1 MTYSE
6 PMPRPTPPARKG
18 DRRRAEILDVARRL
32 LVDSGYDRVVMRDV
46 ATRVGVTLGNL
57 QYYFPT
63 RDDLLEGVVRAEFAR
78 NQAEIAALSAGT
90 RPARA
95 KLEAITRHLIEIWA
109 REGGRVYVVMS
120 LLALHHR
127 RFAALHR
134 EIYAAFYDGLLP
146 VLREIRP
153 SATTAEL
160 RRLARLITTLIDG
173 ALVQIPGRT
182 FVADAVATVLRLAA
196 EVE

>member
-1 MTYSE
+1 
-6 PMPRPTPPARKG
+6 MPTVSARKG
-18 DRRRAEILDVARRL
+18 DRRRAEILDVARTL
-32 LVDSGYDRVVMRDV
+32 LVVHGYDRVVMRDV
-46 ATRVGVTLGNL
+46 AARVGVTLGNL

-78 NQAEIAALSAGT
+78 NQAEIAALSAGA
-90 RPARA
+90 RPPRD
-95 KLEAITRHLIEIWA
+95 KLAAITRHLIDVWA

-127 RFAALHR
+127 RFAVLHH

-146 VLREIRP
+146 VLRELRP
-153 SATTAEL
+153 KATMAEL

-173 ALVQIPGRT
+173 ALVQIPGRA
-182 FVADAVATVLRLAA
+182 FVADAIATVLRIA
-196 EVE
+196 EG

>member
-1 MTYSE
+1 MTYFIA
-6 PMPRPTPPARKG
+6 MPTVRKG

-32 LVDSGYDRVVMRDV
+32 LVDHGYDRVVLRDV

-78 NQAEIAALSAGT
+78 NQAEIAALSAST
-90 RPARA
+90 RPPRD
-95 KLEAITRHLIEIWA
+95 KLAAITRHLIDVWA

-146 VLREIRP
+146 VLRELRP
-153 SATTAEL
+153 HATAAEL
-160 RRLARLITTLIDG
+160 RRVARLVTMLIDG
-173 ALVQIPGRT
+173 ALVQVPGRT
-182 FVADAVATVLRLAA
+182 LVADAVATVLRIAA
-196 EVE
+196 D

>member
-1 MTYSE
+1 MTYFHA
-6 PMPRPTPPARKG
+6 MPSVPARKG
-18 DRRRAEILDVARRL
+18 ARRRTEILDVARRL
-32 LVDSGYDRVVMRDV
+32 LVERGYDRVVMRDV

-78 NQAEIAALSAGT
+78 NQAEIAALSSGP
-90 RPARA
+90 RPARQ
-95 KLEAITRHLIEIWA
+95 KLAAITEHLIDVWA

-127 RFAALHR
+127 RFAKLHH

-146 VLREIRP
+146 VLRELRP
-153 SATTAEL
+153 GATTAEL
-160 RRLARLITTLIDG
+160 RRVARLVTTLIDG
-173 ALVQIPGRT
+173 ALVQVPGRA
-182 FVADAVATVLRLAA
+182 FVADAVATVLRIAA
-196 EVE
+196 D